1 MLALT
6 SLCFGRKPLPSA
18 PHDYG
23 TIIGV
28 SFTPYN
34 RRQNPILAVRCSHRH
49 LYNLFHFSILML
61 KAILFDAGDT
71 LIKMKPSAFEIYKC
85 ILEEFEIVVDE
96 ESLRQGYNIAEKYYN
111 NFFFTNVERV
121 GAVSK
126 LSLNERKEV
135 WIRYN
140 SLVLEALGIKENKLE
155 IARSINDRFDGEVH
169 FVKFPETEDVLKKL
183 DAYTLG
189 VISNWNLA
197 LTIDE
202 VFKTLDLSKYFSFLI
217 ASCEVGYDKPHP
229 EIFRIGLRKASVNPD
244 ETLYVGDSYEADVV
258 GARKVGITPIL
269 VDRHNNLDSHDCI
282 KIKNLNELR
291 LHLT

>member
-1 MLALT
+1 
-6 SLCFGRKPLPSA
+6 
-18 PHDYG
+18 
-23 TIIGV
+23 
-28 SFTPYN
+28 
-34 RRQNPILAVRCSHRH
+34 
-49 LYNLFHFSILML
+49 ML

-71 LIKMKPSAFEIYKC
+71 LIKMKPSAFEIFKC
-85 ILEEFEIVVDE
+85 IIEEFGIAIDE
-96 ESLRQGYNIAEKYYN
+96 ESLRQGYDTAEEYYKD
-111 NFFFTNVERV
+111 FFFTNVERV

-140 SLVLEALGIKENKLE
+140 SLVLEALGIEENKLE

-197 LTIDE
+197 LSIDE

-258 GARKVGITPIL
+258 GARGVGITPIL
-269 VDRHNNLDSHDCI
+269 VDRYNNSDSHDCI
-282 KIKNLNELR
+282 KIKNLDELC